1 MKRTWPLFAIL
12 VSASAILSVLSYKI
26 LPVTSDSDLAN
37 RTTDLTVSFLTG
49 LLAVQLTIWGIAVAI
64 IRSNIT
70 SIDKRDISTIMRWI
84 IAFATWTCVA
94 LLTTILARYFVIR
107 NFDRIAFG
115 ILTTSLASTILILHL
130 ASRKM

>member
-1 MKRTWPLFAIL
+1 MKKTWHLFAIL
-12 VSASAILSVLSYKI
+12 VSASALLCFLSYKI
-26 LPVTSDSDLAN
+26 LPASPDLDLAN
-37 RTTDLTVSFLTG
+37 RTTDLTVSFLAG

-94 LLTTILARYFVIR
+94 LLATILARYVVIR
-107 NFDRIAFG
+107 NFDRFAFG
-115 ILTTSLASTILILHL
+115 ILTTSLASTILILHF